1 MSKIGCSLSCVDTLA
16 AFICMLVSAVDP
28 HRTGAAQ
35 AREANPLRR
44 AKLEPAGSLRCF
56 VQLLENRSCCARG
69 ARVSRARNLGAY
81 TDRHL
86 LLPFVRP
93 CICIYIYIYVPYR
106 TTHASAVTSL
116 LADCLA
122 PGCFHRAT
130 GVLRFSMQQPVA
142 GAAAAL
148 DCDTLRRRAGL
159 WLLQRYTRVHTYIH
173 QILLRLLYMP

>member
-1 MSKIGCSLSCVDTLA
+1 MSKIDCSLCCVDTLA
-16 AFICMLVSAVDP
+16 AFICMLASAVDP

-69 ARVSRARNLGAY
+69 ARVSRARNMGAY

-86 LLPFVRP
+86 LLPVVRP
-93 CICIYIYIYVPYR
+93 CICIYMPYR
-106 TTHASAVTSL
+106 TTHAV

-142 GAAAAL
+142 AAAL

-159 WLLQRYTRVHTYIH
+159 LLLQRYTRVHTYIH
-173 QILLRLLYMP
+173 QILLHLLYMP